1 MKRFD
6 LELAVGIFLLIGI
19 IALGYLSIKLGRMEV
34 IGREGYTVHALFV
47 DAGGIKAGSVVEIG
61 GVQVGKVQ
69 SVKLDMRDFQASV
82 SMIIDKGVPI
92 QDDAIASV
100 KTKGIIGEKFIKL
113 TPGGSDDLVPN
124 GGTIRE
130 TESAVD
136 LESIVAKYAFG
147 KV

>member
-19 IALGYLSIKLGRMEV
+19 IALGYLSIKLGKMEV
-34 IGREGYTVHALFV
+34 LGREGYTVRAQFV
-47 DAGGIKAGSVVEIG
+47 DAGGIKAGSVVEIA

-69 SVKLDMRDFQASV
+69 NVKLDMRDFQASV
-82 SMIIDKGVPI
+82 SMVIDKGVPI

-113 TPGGSDDLVPN
+113 TPGGSDVLISN
-124 GGTIRE
+124 GGIIRE

>member
-6 LELAVGIFLLIGI
+6 LELAVGVFLLIGI
-19 IALGYLSIKLGRMEV
+19 VALGYLSVKLGKMEV
-34 IGREGYTVHALFV
+34 LGHGGYTVRAEFV
-47 DAGGIKAGSVVEIG
+47 DAGGIKAGSVVEIA

-69 SVKLDMRDFQASV
+69 SVKLDMNDFQATV
-82 SMIIDKGVPI
+82 SMVIDKGVQL

-113 TPGGSDDLVPN
+113 TPGGSEVLITN
-124 GGTIRE
+124 GGRIRE

>member
-19 IALGYLSIKLGRMEV
+19 AALGYLSIKLGKMEV
-34 IGREGYTVHALFV
+34 LGNEGYTVHAEFV
-47 DAGGIKAGSVVEIG
+47 DAGGIKAGSVVEIA

-69 SVKLDMRDFQASV
+69 AIMLDKKDFQASV
-82 SMIIDKGVPI
+82 SLVIDKGVEI

-113 TPGGSDDLVPN
+113 TPGGSDVLIKN

-130 TESAVD
+130 TESSVD